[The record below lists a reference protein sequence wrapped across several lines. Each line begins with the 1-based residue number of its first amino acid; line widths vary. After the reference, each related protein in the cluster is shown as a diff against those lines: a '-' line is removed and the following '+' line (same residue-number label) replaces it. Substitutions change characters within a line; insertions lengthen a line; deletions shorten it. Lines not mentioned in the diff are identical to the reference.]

1 MSLISVLLLLP
12 VQAGSGSTVSNITMS
27 QMFDLAFVTISILF
41 VLLVVEYLIKI
52 LSKASSIVK

>member
-1 MSLISVLLLLP
+1 MPLISVLLLLP
-12 VQAGSGSTVSNITMS
+12 VQAGSTASNITMS

>member
-1 MSLISVLLLLP
+1 MSLISILLLLP
-12 VQAGSGSTVSNITMS
+12 VQASSTVSNITMS
-27 QMFDLAFVTISILF
+27 QMFDLALVTITILF